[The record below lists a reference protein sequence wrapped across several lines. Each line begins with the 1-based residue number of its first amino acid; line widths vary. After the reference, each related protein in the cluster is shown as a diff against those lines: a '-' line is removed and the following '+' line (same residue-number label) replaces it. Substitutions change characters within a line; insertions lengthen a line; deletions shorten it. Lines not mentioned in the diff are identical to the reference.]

1 MMPPPK
7 KGRGGLI
14 AIISIV
20 VVVVIIGAIVAV
32 VVLGGKKGGTTGNNN
47 ASSTPTAP
55 PTPSVPSGF
64 TKFTGTDFSVIYP
77 SDWMK
82 EADTQGTGAG
92 EDFTGTAGQTF
103 QISIDENGATAD
115 QIPLLLTT
123 FCSILGNDKATP
135 TPVTI
140 GGQQWEQIDCG
151 NTPTL
156 HAVSDAIYYKNALY
170 QITYGSITDTY
181 DNDKTQYFSVM
192 ESSFTFL
199 T

>member
-20 VVVVIIGAIVAV
+20 VLVVIIGGIVAAV
-32 VVLGGKKGGTTGNNN
+32 ALGGKKGGTNTGNNVTP
-47 ASSTPTAP
+47 TPTAT
-55 PTPSVPSGF
+55 PTPSVPTGF
-64 TKFTGTDFSVIYP
+64 TKFTGTAFSVVYP

-82 EADTQGTGAG
+82 EADSQGGGG
-92 EDFTGTAGQTF
+92 EDFTGTTGQTF
-103 QISIDENGATAD
+103 QISIDANGATAD

-123 FCSILGNDKATP
+123 FCGILGNDKATP

-181 DNDKTQYFSVM
+181 DTDKTQYFSVM